1 MSILRLVF
9 ILIFLLLI
17 IAFSIPVQIFCNIIG
32 FKLKKAYPLYF
43 YQMIK
48 IVTGININFNKT
60 KLNKKNMGVLY
71 IANHVSW
78 FDIICLGTLLNARFI
93 AKKEVSQM
101 GIFGFLAILSNTF
114 FIDNENKLSIEYIK
128 KINSKFLAKL
138 KNIDS
143 VDEIKEYTN
152 IKLYI
157 SSENLPE
164 LKSEEVYW
172 HDLKGMIVIGLNKN
186 EILGEVKELNNFG
199 ANDCLIVKPTPNSV
213 DEKERLIPFIKEKFI
228 DSIDKKERVLKVYW
242 QSDY

>member
-1 MSILRLVF
+1 MKKSN
-9 ILIFLLLI
+9 LI
-17 IAFSIPVQIFCNIIG
+17 C
-32 FKLKKAYPLYF
+32 
-43 YQMIK
+43 
-48 IVTGININFNKT
+48 
-60 KLNKKNMGVLY
+60 
-71 IANHVSW
+71 IANIGKPRGLKGEFYINSFCSPPENILEYKEYILCNDQNIE
-78 FDIICLGTLLNARFI
+78 FD
-93 AKKEVSQM
+93 
-101 GIFGFLAILSNTF
+101 
-114 FIDNENKLSIEYIK
+114 YIK
-128 KINSKFLAKL
+128 KNNSKFLAKL
-138 KNIDS
+138 KNVDS

-199 ANDCLIVKPTPNSV
+199 ANDCLIVKPTPDSV

>member
-1 MSILRLVF
+1 MIL
-9 ILIFLLLI
+9 
-17 IAFSIPVQIFCNIIG
+17 Q
-32 FKLKKAYPLYF
+32 K
-43 YQMIK
+43 M
-48 IVTGININFNKT
+48 
-60 KLNKKNMGVLY
+60 KKNKSVC
-71 IANHVSW
+71 IANIGKPRGLKGEFFLNS
-78 FDIICLGTLLNARFI
+78 FCSPKENILNYIDDI
-93 AKKEVSQM
+93 
-101 GIFGFLAILSNTF
+101 

-128 KINSKFLAKL
+128 KSNSKFLAKL

-199 ANDCLIVKPTPNSV
+199 ANDYLIVKPTPDSV

>member
-1 MSILRLVF
+1 M
-9 ILIFLLLI
+9 
-17 IAFSIPVQIFCNIIG
+17 
-32 FKLKKAYPLYF
+32 
-43 YQMIK
+43 
-48 IVTGININFNKT
+48 
-60 KLNKKNMGVLY
+60 KKNKSVCVANIGKPRGLKGEFFLNSFCSPKENILNY
-71 IANHVSW
+71 ID
-78 FDIICLGTLLNARFI
+78 DI
-93 AKKEVSQM
+93 
-101 GIFGFLAILSNTF
+101 

-128 KINSKFLAKL
+128 KNSSKFLAKL

-199 ANDCLIVKPTPNSV
+199 ANDCLIVKPIPDSV

-228 DSIDKKERVLKVYW
+228 DSVDKKERVLKVYW